1 MHRAGVE
8 DANSGIS
15 MAMLLAEVERSV
27 QAICTRLMEPHV
39 EAAAGTLVQIDGLWD
54 LAKANS
60 RKLIDMDH
68 VFRNMQEG
76 LLKMDGL
83 RTDLDRFDS
92 TLNKQATEMES
103 MIERYEVE
111 LQQLKMITKQK
122 EEGHLQQRR
131 ALDAVRHE
139 LQHLQKLQSSC
150 EQSFFSSLEQ
160 KFGELAPLK
169 AEVEAKMTSM
179 ELKHHTLTDQ
189 AQRWHPVPKH
199 FSSAVLGECAIA
211 KVSGELCNSQDR
223 FEQLKEAEPSE
234 WVDLLAVVLG
244 LESERDTRKKLENMQ
259 QELADWLGQSRF
271 EAASVRKARAAGA
284 GFVWEGRCGN
294 GALACPV
301 FGLIFGSAALLQA
314 FSAAVTANKES
325 VQIGLDVATTLDLHM
340 SILLAAK
347 QIASFMDEVR
357 AENQKIL
364 EQTADIQRETA
375 VTCSGFR
382 AELDEHKRQRQLAD
396 ARTEAI
402 LSELREALDE
412 YDRRRKRERTTLEL
426 EMKEVGQQL
435 AILHGSV
442 ENAVRACKSLDPLCG
457 ALVEVLAMQVSLERQ
472 EFADWHRV
480 SLVGYKPVSTT
491 QKPTEVDDTSKSPS
505 KSPPKAPK
513 QSPRKKGG
521 GDPSQVISLDK
532 RCYSCCSQSQMVM
545 AGFKMACLQ
554 YKPSPVACSG
564 GLLERVELF
573 DRMEQLLEAA
583 RERVRYNRDEEVLLS
598 PLPGLNP
605 SSGSVIR
612 REDPAAG

>member
-8 DANSGIS
+8 DANSEIS
-15 MAMLLAEVERSV
+15 TAMLLAEVERSV

-83 RTDLDRFDS
+83 RTDLERFDS

-189 AQRWHPVPKH
+189 AHR
-199 FSSAVLGECAIA
+199 ECAIA
-211 KVSGELCNSQDR
+211 KVSGELCNFQDR
-223 FEQLKEAEPSE
+223 FDQLKE
-234 WVDLLAVVLG
+234 VVLG

-271 EAASVRKARAAGA
+271 EVPLRRLGEEGASCANVGWGRGA
-284 GFVWEGRCGN
+284 CG
-294 GALACPV
+294 LADS
-301 FGLIFGSAALLQA
+301 LSY
-314 FSAAVTANKES
+314 
-325 VQIGLDVATTLDLHM
+325 
-340 SILLAAK
+340 
-347 QIASFMDEVR
+347 R
-357 AENQKIL
+357 AENQKLL

-382 AELDEHKRQRQLAD
+382 AELDEHQRQRQLAD

-513 QSPRKKGG
+513 QSPRKKG
-521 GDPSQVISLDK
+521 DPSQIISLDK

-598 PLPGLNP
+598 PLPGLKP
-605 SSGSVIR
+605 SSGSVMLWKHTAAAYCTCGMGWLRERCVRSAQRAGCGARRPRGYCHCCICLVLHSSHPQVGAHSHGWQWSLWRKKRSHPQIR
-612 REDPAAG
+612 VEKKKG

>member
-1 MHRAGVE
+1 
-8 DANSGIS
+8 
-15 MAMLLAEVERSV
+15 MLLAEVERSV

-160 KFGELAPLK
+160 KFGELAPFK
-169 AEVEAKMTSM
+169 ADVEAKITSM

-189 AQRWHPVPKH
+189 VW
-199 FSSAVLGECAIA
+199 SSECAIA
-211 KVSGELCNSQDR
+211 KVSGELCNFQDR
-223 FEQLKEAEPSE
+223 FDQLKE
-234 WVDLLAVVLG
+234 VVLG

-271 EAASVRKARAAGA
+271 EAASVRKA
-284 GFVWEGRCGN
+284 
-294 GALACPV
+294 
-301 FGLIFGSAALLQA
+301 

-325 VQIGLDVATTLDLHM
+325 LQIGLDV
-340 SILLAAK
+340 AAK

-357 AENQKIL
+357 AENQKLL
-364 EQTADIQRETA
+364 EQTADIQRETG

-382 AELDEHKRQRQLAD
+382 AELDEHQR
-396 ARTEAI
+396 
-402 LSELREALDE
+402 
-412 YDRRRKRERTTLEL
+412 DRK
-426 EMKEVGQQL
+426 
-435 AILHGSV
+435 SV
-442 ENAVRACKSLDPLCG
+442 V
-457 ALVEVLAMQVSLERQ
+457 
-472 EFADWHRV
+472 
-480 SLVGYKPVSTT
+480 
-491 QKPTEVDDTSKSPS
+491 
-505 KSPPKAPK
+505 
-513 QSPRKKGG
+513 
-521 GDPSQVISLDK
+521 
-532 RCYSCCSQSQMVM
+532 
-545 AGFKMACLQ
+545 
-554 YKPSPVACSG
+554 
-564 GLLERVELF
+564 
-573 DRMEQLLEAA
+573 
-583 RERVRYNRDEEVLLS
+583 
-598 PLPGLNP
+598 
-605 SSGSVIR
+605 
-612 REDPAAG
+612 

>member
-8 DANSGIS
+8 DASSEIS

-103 MIERYEVE
+103 MIERYEVV

-160 KFGELAPLK
+160 KFGELEPLK

-189 AQRWHPVPKH
+189 VW
-199 FSSAVLGECAIA
+199 SSECAIA
-211 KVSGELCNSQDR
+211 KVSGELCNFQDR
-223 FEQLKEAEPSE
+223 FEQLKE
-234 WVDLLAVVLG
+234 VVLG

-271 EAASVRKARAAGA
+271 EAASVRKA
-284 GFVWEGRCGN
+284 
-294 GALACPV
+294 
-301 FGLIFGSAALLQA
+301 

-325 VQIGLDVATTLDLHM
+325 VQIGLDVA
-340 SILLAAK
+340 AK

-357 AENQKIL
+357 AENQKLL

-598 PLPGLNP
+598 PLPG
-605 SSGSVIR
+605 SGA
-612 REDPAAG
+612 DPPLADSAQVPKAKALALPALSAR